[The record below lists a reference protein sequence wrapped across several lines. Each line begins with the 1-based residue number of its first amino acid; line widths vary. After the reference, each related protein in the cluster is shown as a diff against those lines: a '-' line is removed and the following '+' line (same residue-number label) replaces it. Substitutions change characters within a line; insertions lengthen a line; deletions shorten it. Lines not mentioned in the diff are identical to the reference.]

1 MFLNKNAIIRV
12 NLCIYAEKT
21 AFLLVFTHQICQLL
35 FSAHCLVAGLSK
47 QPPHLCAL
55 LPSAWLSDEYAI
67 CRNSLGM
74 PTGKLRER
82 MLHERE
88 KTAQELA
95 KFKIIF
101 KKSVRRH
108 LQHAAAWQEMSI
120 LMHTISAEWW
130 VIVVANVTHWQTEGY
145 KIRRISLTRNIYYF
159 ASSSHINGGA
169 ITY

>member
-1 MFLNKNAIIRV
+1 M
-12 NLCIYAEKT
+12 
-21 AFLLVFTHQICQLL
+21 
-35 FSAHCLVAGLSK
+35 
-47 QPPHLCAL
+47 HLCRKNCIFISFYASNMSIAIL
-55 LPSAWLSDEYAI
+55 RTLPRCGSFKAATAPLCLAPQRMAFWWI
-67 CRNSLGM
+67 CNSRNSLGM

-108 LQHAAAWQEMSI
+108 LQHTAAWQEMSI